1 MYNINTLYTM
11 QTFIVFVLKNICK
24 QRIFIKPFRYHT
36 DLHFKTGSTIN
47 SRTIKHLFLSLN
59 LRIDK
64 MHIDFCIWELATFG
78 FICTVYSGAVKYQE
92 TIANCKNYSRQKPD
106 STKTWEYKNLT
117 VQKPDSTKT
126 WQYKNLRVHQIN
138 LFIRPALY
146 LSTPFNEI
154 IDKWGQVKLPCMNLN
169 NIRLSNGCGTV

>member
-1 MYNINTLYTM
+1 MYSINTLYMM

-24 QRIFIKPFRYHT
+24 QRIFIKPFRYYT
-36 DLHFKTGSTIN
+36 DLDFKTGSTIN

-64 MHIDFCIWELATFG
+64 MHIDFCIWELGTFG
-78 FICTVYSGAVKYQE
+78 SICTVYSGAVKYQ
-92 TIANCKNYSRQKPD
+92 TDLQRKLLQIV
-106 STKTWEYKNLT
+106 KT
-117 VQKPDSTKT
+117 VVAKT
-126 WQYKNLRVHQIN
+126 WQYTKLICLLGIH
-138 LFIRPALY
+138 F
-146 LSTPFNEI
+146 LSTLFDEK